1 MEPTDAVFQRDGA
14 LFVPTPS
21 ASGPWAADKLHGG
34 PVFGL
39 LTRAVE
45 EAAADAS
52 LVGTRLTFDL
62 FRAVPLA
69 PLSVRAELV
78 RQSSRL
84 CLVQAELQ
92 AEGEA
97 YARATALLLRPDPE
111 DATFSVQGGAL
122 KPRGPE
128 GLEIETLMRT
138 GGIQPRAIRP
148 GFHTRIQTR
157 WVPRE
162 EGAPLGIWF
171 HLPIPLVAGEQASPL
186 QLVAALSDFGN
197 AIANIAQRGRSERPS
212 PYVNV
217 DSTLYLNRA
226 PRGEWICLQE
236 HSVAAGSGT
245 SVCEVALFDAAGPLG
260 TAQQARLA
268 QRMSR

>member
-1 MEPTDAVFQRDGA
+1 MEAIDAVFQRDGA
-14 LFVPTPS
+14 LFLPTPS

-39 LTRAVE
+39 LARAVE
-45 EAAADAS
+45 EVAADAS

-69 PLSVRAELV
+69 PLSVRAEVL

-97 YARATALLLRPDPE
+97 YARATALLLRPE
-111 DATFSVQGGAL
+111 ASDAAASVQGGVTS
-122 KPRGPE
+122 PTGPD
-128 GLEIETLMRT
+128 GLPIENLMRS
-138 GGIQPRAIRP
+138 GGIQVREMRP

-162 EGAPLGIWF
+162 ATEPLAIWF
-171 HLPIPLVAGEQASPL
+171 HLPIPLVAGEQPSPL
-186 QLVAALSDFGN
+186 QLVAALSDFTN
-197 AIANIAQRGRSERPS
+197 AIANIAQRGRSERPV

-226 PRGEWICLQE
+226 PRGEWICLRE
-236 HSVAAGSGT
+236 HYVAAGSGT
-245 SVCEVALFDAAGPLG
+245 SVTEIALFDADGPLG
-260 TAQQARLA
+260 TAQQARLM
-268 QRMSR
+268 QRISR